1 MANTQISALTAASTP
16 LTGAEVA
23 PIVQSGA
30 TVKVA
35 ISDIL
40 HSTADYIKGQKQ
52 NGSTNNATGAGLFS
66 SVKTTGTAAA
76 GFGSSV
82 NFEHYD
88 TSGGYA
94 GCKVASVIPSSD
106 ANTAELVGFSRNY
119 GYVEGWRVD
128 IAGNVKFPQNIYVT
142 TAAKGINFTANT
154 PASGMTSQNLT
165 WYEEGTWT
173 PTVTASTPGITPP
186 TFTSTSGTYTRI
198 GRTVYITYNIQ
209 FNQNGTGAGYL
220 KVVGLPFNLGQRG
233 FGVGQEVAVVGFNT
247 ISNGIASTNYFYLTN
262 FAGAYPGGTSY
273 NLLGSFTYTL

>member
-1 MANTQISALTAASTP
+1 MANSTISALTSATTP
-16 LTGAEVA
+16 LAGTETLPV
-23 PIVQSGA
+23 VQSGS
-30 TVKVA
+30 TKQVSVA
-35 ISDIL
+35 NLTYGRDVSTRSILVRSDSGPTTYYGTISHDAVTTGANIYDVTSASGGG
-40 HSTADYIKGQKQ
+40 HVFRRG
-52 NGSTNNATGAGLFS
+52 GSTLVSIDAGGNIIPA
-66 SVKTTGTAAA
+66 VA
-76 GFGSSV
+76 G
-82 NFEHYD
+82 
-88 TSGGYA
+88 
-94 GCKVASVIPSSD
+94 
-106 ANTAELVGFSRNY
+106 
-119 GYVEGWRVD
+119 
-128 IAGNVKFPQNIYVT
+128 
-142 TAAKGINFTANT
+142 KGVNFTANT